1 MDDNLIVLNIV
12 FDQYQHASSVLV
24 SVCAVGDVARDVE
37 SRCGGE
43 FCFVDGCYVYVVVVE
58 EQGEFAFLLVRAL
71 AFQVMMRKLCFI

>member
-1 MDDNLIVLNIV
+1 MDDNLIVSNIV

-58 EQGEFAFLLVRAL
+58 EQGEFCFLGGDGVSVPGYDA
-71 AFQVMMRKLCFI
+71 